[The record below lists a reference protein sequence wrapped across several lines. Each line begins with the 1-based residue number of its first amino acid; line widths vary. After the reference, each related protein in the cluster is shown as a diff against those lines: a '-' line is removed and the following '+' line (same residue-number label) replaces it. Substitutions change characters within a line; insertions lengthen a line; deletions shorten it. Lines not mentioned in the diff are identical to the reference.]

1 MPITLAETL
10 QLVFDLVKR
19 AEDAEKRVQA
29 LEAQLAD
36 TQHRLDALLSAVK
49 AHQNGDV
56 NVSTSP
62 YSTMG

>member
-19 AEDAEKRVQA
+19 AEEAEKRVQA

-36 TQHRLDALLSAVK
+36 AQQRLEMLQGTRENAQCTALLF
-49 AHQNGDV
+49 
-56 NVSTSP
+56 
-62 YSTMG
+62 